1 MVYVGS
7 SLHCSSHLVK
17 FHQIPYQ
24 VYRRIGTICYSGV
37 TFIEISIKRQQTNHC
52 GINLYTQFTGR
63 FKMLGLQ
70 NHKIKAFPTNANN
83 YSFCKI

>member
-17 FHQIPYQ
+17 FHQIPHQ

-37 TFIEISIKRQQTNHC
+37 TFIEILIKENKPTTK
-52 GINLYTQFTGR
+52 GLIYAKFTGH
-63 FKMLGLQ
+63 FKALGLK
-70 NHKIKAFPTNANN
+70 NHKIKAFPANANN